1 MIKNMS
7 KQYRLFIAGIIL
19 PVFLFNLFFSSSDTS
34 FQPNQESSGPV
45 RIIYKALKET
55 SLESYGI
62 FGNELVFPFSSD
74 IELLKVGRGM
84 ASSNDLARAKA
95 SGAFN
100 YIYEDGEVQTELI
113 APSDPYFT
121 LDPANE
127 NKQWYLPKIRV
138 TDAWEFGRGSSEVVV
153 AVVDTGIH
161 AEHVELND
169 GRVIAGY
176 NAISKTNIA
185 ANSNSDDNGHGTA
198 VAGVIAATSDND
210 RGIAGINWNARLMPL
225 KALSADGTGFISDVA
240 SAIVWAADNGA
251 HIINLSMG
259 GTGFAPDAALNDA
272 IRHAFRKNAVI
283 VAAAGNDN
291 AENGANLDLN
301 PVYPVCADGGE
312 NMVIGVG
319 ATDLSD
325 IKTNFSNYG
334 ANCIDV
340 MAPGKKILTTA
351 YLPSDPSNNILIY
364 SSGTSVASPIVS
376 GIASL
381 LKSNSPHLSN
391 VQIRDIILKSADNID
406 AVNTAGCNGGSCSG
420 LLGKGRV
427 NAFFALS
434 PQPILDNA
442 FIQQGST
449 GKIYRITG
457 GKKQYVSEFVF
468 AQRGFDHSLVVLEF
482 GSQLSSIPDT
492 DPLPP
497 LDGTLIKAAS
507 DPTVYYVH
515 SGLRRPV
522 TYTVFTT
529 RNFRFIDVKTAPD
542 ADVGIL
548 KMGEWY
554 WPPDGTMVIIKGDPT
569 VYVMENEVK
578 RPVTYFVFIQR
589 KLSFSK
595 VMNVT
600 ADEFRHIPSASDRYW
615 LAPLEG
621 TLVKSNSDPTVY
633 VVSGR
638 ALRALSYEAFVR
650 IGYSFSKIQT
660 LPQAEIEVIAP
671 GSPILN

>member
-7 KQYRLFIAGIIL
+7 KQYRLFVAGIIL

-406 AVNTAGCNGGSCSG
+406 AVNTVGCNGGSCSG